1 VVSSEI
7 INAFLNR
14 VSDIKTIEEI
24 TMENLKIVTD
34 VLAAADVFIEVSEA

>member
-7 INAFLNR
+7 INTFLNG

-24 TMENLKIVTD
+24 AMENLKIVTD